1 VHKHTEEKQRESF
14 QTETKMLGSIPKSIS
29 REKRINYNLW
39 CGNNKSH
46 RKGRVPIKFIYNKC
60 SQTIKAEYDFDAFQ
74 V

>member
-1 VHKHTEEKQRESF
+1 
-14 QTETKMLGSIPKSIS
+14 MLGSIPKSIS
-29 REKRINYNLW
+29 RGIKTNYNLW
-39 CGNNKSH
+39 RCNNKSH